1 MTTHHE
7 IDRTDLYRLV
17 WSEPLTKLAER
28 YGLSDVGLRKVCVRH
43 DIPLPPQG
51 YRRQVAA
58 GRTPKPV
65 PLPKSKTGT
74 MVEFMSPSPPPVR
87 QTADDAFAPLIER
100 EGRPE
105 NRIVVA
111 AEPDD
116 IHPVAKRILKALKAA
131 KPDKYG
137 AVVYEGQ
144 DPFRVRVPPGSVDRA
159 VALIDAF
166 VKALVGRRIEV
177 RTGGQGSGGAGIMIA
192 DEPGRITIEEASQRQ
207 PHKSTEAEK
216 ALTRR
221 YGYSSAPMYDFV
233 PSGVMTI
240 QIASAKYQDGVR
252 SLWKDGRT
260 RKVELCLNEVMVGLY
275 LSARSAAETKR
286 KAAIREE
293 RAEQE
298 NARRAALR
306 SERASAQRQLDELET
321 QSLAWE
327 RAQRMRAFIAA
338 FEMSARAATGVL
350 SEEASLWVAESSR
363 HADRIDPLTPTPVSP
378 LDYEDRALMPISPWQ
393 IKDD

>member
-1 MTTHHE
+1 MTIHHE
-7 IDRTDLYRLV
+7 IDRADLYRLV
-17 WSEPLTKLAER
+17 WSEPLTRLAER

-51 YRRQVAA
+51 YRQQLAA
-58 GRTPKPV
+58 GRAPKPA

-74 MVEFMSPSPPPVR
+74 MVEFTSPSPPFVR
-87 QTADDAFAPLIER
+87 QPADDVFAPLIER
-100 EGRPE
+100 EGNPE
-105 NRIVVA
+105 NRIVVTA
-111 AEPDD
+111 NPDD
-116 IHPVAKRILKALKAA
+116 FHPVARRVLKALKAA

-166 VKALVGRRIEV
+166 VKALIVRRIEV
-177 RTGGQGSGGAGIMIA
+177 RTGGQGPDGAGIMIA
-192 DEPGRITIEEASQRQ
+192 NEPGRITIEEASQRQ

-233 PSGVMTI
+233 PSGVVTI

-260 RKVELCLNEVMVGLY
+260 RKVEACLNEVIVGLY
-275 LSARSAAETKR
+275 LSARSTAETKR
-286 KAAIREE
+286 KAAIREQ
-293 RAEQE
+293 RAEEE
-298 NARRAALR
+298 NGRRAALR
-306 SERASAQRQLDELET
+306 SERANAQRQLDDLET
-321 QSLAWE
+321 QSLAWDK
-327 RAQRMRAFIAA
+327 AQRMRAFIAA
-338 FEMSARAATGVL
+338 FEMSARATTGVL
-350 SEEASLWVAESSR
+350 SEEASLWVTENSR
-363 HADRIDPLTPTPVSP
+363 HADRTDPLTPTPVSA
-378 LDYEDRALMPISPWQ
+378 LDYEDRDLMPISPWQ

>member
-1 MTTHHE
+1 MTTHHK
-7 IDRTDLYRLV
+7 IDRADLYRLV
-17 WSEPLTKLAER
+17 WIEPLTRLAER

-51 YRRQVAA
+51 YRQQLAA
-58 GRTPKPV
+58 GRTSKPI

-74 MVEFMSPSPPPVR
+74 MVEFMSPSPPLVR
-87 QTADDAFAPLIER
+87 QPAHDAFAPLIEH

-105 NRIVVA
+105 NRIVVT

-116 IHPVAKRILKALKAA
+116 LQPVARRILKALKAA

-137 AVVYEGQ
+137 AVVCEGQ
-144 DPFRVRVPPGSVDRA
+144 DPFRVRVPPESIDRA

-166 VKALVGRRIEV
+166 VKALIVRRIEV
-177 RTGGQGSGGAGIMIA
+177 RMAGQGSSGPGIMIA

-207 PHKSTEAEK
+207 AHKSTEAEK
-216 ALTRR
+216 AWTRR
-221 YGYSSAPMYDFV
+221 YGYSTAPMYDFV

-240 QIASAKYQDGVR
+240 QIASAKYRDGVR

-260 RKVELCLNEVMVGLY
+260 RKVESCLNEVMVGLY
-275 LSARSAAETKR
+275 LSARSATETKR
-286 KAAIREE
+286 KAAIREQ
-293 RAEQE
+293 RAEEE
-298 NARRAALR
+298 NGRRAALR

-327 RAQRMRAFIAA
+327 KAQRMRAFIAA
-338 FEMSARAATGVL
+338 FEISSRATTGVL
-350 SEEASLWVAESSR
+350 SEEASLWVTENSR

-378 LDYEDRALMPISPWQ
+378 LDYDDRDLLPISPWQ